1 MVRRWDQLNE
11 RQLEVLKRID
21 AAEDLSGPQH
31 GSLRTSANALRDRRL
46 ITISKHGGRWEGA
59 ITETGRFYLDH
70 GYHPDD
76 PRRGSESEVSQLAE
90 RRRAEAVELVAR
102 LGVETTVVIAN
113 PTEDEVAVWRKIV
126 DFAKRHGMVPEGHRI
141 EKTRQYNRGRDL
153 HIRLIKGAHANTAH
167 QLPDGLPA
175 VSIPETLR
183 SPHKVIADLRDD
195 SNRLV
200 MPKDTRRRCLLVLHG
215 LAVAAIERG
224 YKVAI
229 LPDSDSYRGGYQ
241 YGRGGHRRDG
251 GISLV
256 VGEFSYAVTVQEVSP
271 QTADPDKMG
280 RIAIELPAYRSEGR
294 QHRWT
299 DGKRR
304 TVEEA
309 LPALLHEVETRVMED
324 RQRQIDEERAKA
336 DRKVRWEQAMETAHR
351 KATESYYASALD
363 AQVQRWQ
370 HVNDLRAYCQALEQ
384 RIIASDPEND
394 SASTGR
400 VWLTWIRDHIA
411 TIDPLNEV
419 PTMPVPP
426 KISHE
431 DLKPFLGSWSP
442 YGPEAHQRRW

>member
-1 MVRRWDQLNE
+1 M
-11 RQLEVLKRID
+11 
-21 AAEDLSGPQH
+21 
-31 GSLRTSANALRDRRL
+31 
-46 ITISKHGGRWEGA
+46 
-59 ITETGRFYLDH
+59 
-70 GYHPDD
+70 
-76 PRRGSESEVSQLAE
+76 
-90 RRRAEAVELVAR
+90 
-102 LGVETTVVIAN
+102 VIAN